1 MIKKHS
7 ILYAP
12 RIRFDIIFCILLGIS
27 RYGGLIFFTTR
38 DVYCSTGRPP
48 KLTERLKAA
57 SSRPSSLTGGC
68 NKYRLKD
75 DWNEYGL
82 EDGWNGYGSKRCSNE
97 EVSKGGAGEGA
108 PEGHL
113 YNDGGMWAVG
123 SSLRWWLELESGV
136 SLGLPRLSAELM

>member
-1 MIKKHS
+1 MVKKHS
-7 ILYAP
+7 ISCAP

-27 RYGGLIFFTTR
+27 RYGGLIFSTTR
-38 DVYCSTGRPP
+38 DVYCSAGRSLKP
-48 KLTERLKAA
+48 TERLKAA
-57 SSRPSSLTGGC
+57 SSGPSSLTGGC

-97 EVSKGGAGEGA
+97 EASKGGSGEGA

-113 YNDGGMWAVG
+113 YNNNGVWAVG

-136 SLGLPRLSAELM
+136 SLGLLRLSAELM

>member
-1 MIKKHS
+1 
-7 ILYAP
+7 
-12 RIRFDIIFCILLGIS
+12 
-27 RYGGLIFFTTR
+27 
-38 DVYCSTGRPP
+38 
-48 KLTERLKAA
+48 
-57 SSRPSSLTGGC
+57 
-68 NKYRLKD
+68 LKD

-97 EVSKGGAGEGA
+97 EASKGGSGEGA

-136 SLGLPRLSAELM
+136 SLGLRGFPRS